1 MPRKPPPG
9 KSLAELKPEL
19 VKEWHPTKNSDL
31 TPRDIFAKAGKKVWW
46 KCANGDDHEW
56 EASPESRFNASGC
69 PICNGRMAVKSNSLA
84 TLNPKLAQEWHP
96 TKNGEL
102 TPFDVRPNSG
112 KKVWWK
118 CPEGDDHEW
127 EANVFSRNRGNG

>member
-46 KCANGDDHEW
+46 KC
-56 EASPESRFNASGC
+56 
-69 PICNGRMAVKSNSLA
+69 
-84 TLNPKLAQEWHP
+84 
-96 TKNGEL
+96 
-102 TPFDVRPNSG
+102 
-112 KKVWWK
+112 
-118 CPEGDDHEW
+118 PEGDDHEW